1 MSDAVFIV
9 DACRTPIGRFRGG
22 LARVRP
28 DDLAA
33 LVVGELVRRNPG
45 VPPETIEEVWLGA
58 TNQAGED
65 NRNVARMAVLLA
77 GLPLSV
83 AGATVNRL
91 CGSGLEAVQSAAAA
105 MLAGRGELMVAGGVE
120 SMSRAPFVMA
130 KPDEPLPRRADLV
143 DTSLGWRLVNPRM
156 PDEYTVSLGQTAEVL
171 AREFAIE
178 REEQDE
184 LALASHRKAVAAADA
199 GWFDPELVPVPLPGP
214 EAGVLAGDEGPR
226 RDTDLDR
233 LARLQPAFA
242 ADGTVTA
249 GNSSAL
255 NDGAAAVLLATG
267 AALERYALDPL
278 ARVVHGSVAGVEPHR
293 MGIGPVPAMRKALDR
308 AGWCVDDL
316 AVVELNEAFAAQ
328 ALAVLRELPIEPN
341 RVNPRGGAIAVG
353 HPIGCSGARIVTT
366 LVHQL
371 AELPPGTRA
380 AATMCIG
387 VGQGIAMLVERV

>member
-380 AATMCIG
+380 AATRCIG
-387 VGQGIAMLVERV
+387 GGQGIAMLVERV